1 VIAVDIAAVLSLLTA
16 EDYTIAREVV
26 QRGFGVLYLIAF
38 ASAFT
43 QFPALLGERGLTPA
57 PRFIALTT
65 AAQAPTLFRWKR
77 FPYSDARL
85 RLVTVIGMVLA
96 ASAIIGLPQAG
107 PAWAPIPVFL
117 AMWALYFSISSIGQR
132 FYGFG
137 WESLLLEAGFLVGF
151 LGSHQVAPTLL
162 MILLLRW
169 FVVRVEFGA
178 GMIKMRGDSSWRDL
192 TAMDYHHQTQ
202 PMPGPLSRLAH
213 LTPTWWHRSETLGSH
228 IVQLIAPWLLFL
240 PQPIASFAA
249 AAIIITQLALV
260 VSGNYAWLNWATI
273 LLACS
278 GISDSFFRWIAGG
291 PFPEWGWT
299 SVIDTVTGAE
309 AAGSGQQAVLP
320 LWWAILIAV
329 FVAWQAWL
337 NVPALRNLFSPAQ
350 LMNASFNRW
359 GLGNAY
365 GAFGSMTET
374 RDEIIIEGWIAPDE
388 GGSGEGSSGED
399 DPGEDG
405 GAVGEADLGDGR
417 GTAGEADGW
426 REYRFKGKPG
436 DVERISPLI
445 APYHLRL
452 DWLMWF
458 AALGDYR
465 QAWFSRLIERI
476 GSGDEQIRRL
486 IGPDPFDGRAPELV
500 RVRVFTYRYATR
512 AERRAAAAA
521 GAGRPW
527 WVRSNPR
534 ILVRPTDLRVD

>member
-1 VIAVDIAAVLSLLTA
+1 
-16 EDYTIAREVV
+16 
-26 QRGFGVLYLIAF
+26 
-38 ASAFT
+38 
-43 QFPALLGERGLTPA
+43 
-57 PRFIALTT
+57 
-65 AAQAPTLFRWKR
+65 
-77 FPYSDARL
+77 
-85 RLVTVIGMVLA
+85 
-96 ASAIIGLPQAG
+96 
-107 PAWAPIPVFL
+107 
-117 AMWALYFSISSIGQR
+117 
-132 FYGFG
+132 
-137 WESLLLEAGFLVGF
+137 
-151 LGSHQVAPTLL
+151 
-162 MILLLRW
+162 
-169 FVVRVEFGA
+169 
-178 GMIKMRGDSSWRDL
+178 
-192 TAMDYHHQTQ
+192 
-202 PMPGPLSRLAH
+202 
-213 LTPTWWHRSETLGSH
+213 
-228 IVQLIAPWLLFL
+228 
-240 PQPIASFAA
+240 
-249 AAIIITQLALV
+249 
-260 VSGNYAWLNWATI
+260 
-273 LLACS
+273 
-278 GISDSFFRWIAGG
+278 
-291 PFPEWGWT
+291 
-299 SVIDTVTGAE
+299 VIDTVTGAE
-309 AAGSGQQAVLP
+309 AAGSGQQTALP

-405 GAVGEADLGDGR
+405 GAVGEADLGDGG
-417 GTAGEADGW
+417 GTAGGAAGW